1 MTDYEIL
8 KSMEGKKVES
18 VVVHD
23 RGDEDSI
30 YAVVFHFDDGSKVE
44 IAPSNYLS
52 GSQELL
58 VYNQKEKIMKKEFK
72 IGDKVIVLTDS
83 KESVYNHGFGKGDIG
98 VITQLDYED
107 LRVKV
112 EGKYKYEQ
120 ILHLSELELVN
131 E

>member
-23 RGDEDSI
+23 RGEEGSV
-30 YAVVFHFDDGSKVE
+30 YAVVIHFDDGSKVE

-58 VYNQKEKIMKKEFK
+58 IYNQKEKRMNKEFK
-72 IGDKVIVLTDS
+72 IGDK
-83 KESVYNHGFGKGDIG
+83 
-98 VITQLDYED
+98 
-107 LRVKV
+107 
-112 EGKYKYEQ
+112 
-120 ILHLSELELVN
+120 
-131 E
+131 